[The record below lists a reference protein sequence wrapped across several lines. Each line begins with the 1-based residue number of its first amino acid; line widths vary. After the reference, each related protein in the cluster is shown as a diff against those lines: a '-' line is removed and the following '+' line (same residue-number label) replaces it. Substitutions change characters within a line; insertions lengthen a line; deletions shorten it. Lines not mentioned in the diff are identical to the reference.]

1 MMRERSSTALCLNSA
16 FFGYYAHAGFVKG
29 LTEIGYKPSRVTG
42 SSAGAMVGA
51 LYCAGVDMEE
61 LTKLMLQLKRSD
73 FWEGNLLSQIA
84 KPFLRGISRYSGLLS
99 GKKIRRLLEP
109 YLGGLSFS
117 DLKIPLGIAVSNV
130 TTGRRELRTSG
141 SVMDSVLCS
150 MAFPGL
156 IEVQSME
163 DQEFI
168 DGGVVDHEPIK
179 ELILD
184 RSIKEIVIHMIESS
198 SPPAKSPLLRAFNSS
213 VAIIDHE
220 TRELKNLLALQHKKK
235 IVRIQTVTE
244 PMGPSRAHLGPDS
257 LARGRNSALQNR
269 NEILRGGTV
278 KVGKSKASASVVRNA
293 RPRLKRLP
301 RKVKH

>member
-1 MMRERSSTALCLNSA
+1 MRERSSTALCLNSA

-29 LTEIGYKPSRVTG
+29 LTEIGFKPARVTG

-51 LYCAGVDMEE
+51 LYCAGVDMDE

-73 FWEGNLLSQIA
+73 FWEGNFLSQLA
-84 KPFLRGISRYSGLLS
+84 KPFLRGVSRYSGLLS

-109 YLGGLSFS
+109 YLGGLSFA

-130 TTGRRELRTSG
+130 TTGRRELRTNG

-184 RSIKEIVIHMIESS
+184 RGIKEIVIHMIESS
-198 SPPAKSPLLRAFNSS
+198 SPPARSPLLRAFNSS
-213 VAIIDHE
+213 VTIIDHE

-235 IVRIQTVTE
+235 IVRIQTITE
-244 PMGPSRAHLGPDS
+244 PMGPSKAHLGPDS
-257 LARGRNSALQNR
+257 LARGRNSALSNR
-269 NEILRGGTV
+269 NEIMRGGTS
-278 KVGKSKASASVVRNA
+278 KSEKAGGKNQSAVRNV
-293 RPRLKRLP
+293 RPGSKRRQQLKR
-301 RKVKH
+301 